1 MNYVSGHEKPF
12 VLSVVLGILV
22 MLAAS
27 GMAATDPAAQG
38 RQGVAGLSRQ
48 EALRLGEQMYRNGI
62 LPSGEPLK
70 ALVQG
75 DIPVDGTVFTC
86 VSCHMRGGFG
96 SFEGG
101 VLTTPTTGK
110 YLYQPVFNLRQLSSA
125 EKKTIPRYFQPLNE
139 TPPTRPAYTD
149 ATLLTALRGGID
161 PSGRRLNNAMPRYFL
176 DDRNSAILIFYLKSL
191 GAEQAPG
198 VTETTVRFATVL
210 TDDVPPEERDAMMA
224 TLENYARGRNLMAE
238 NAEVRSKRGF
248 SAEWMDFAY
257 RRKLSIVRWDL
268 KGPPET
274 WRGQL
279 EEYNRKEP
287 VFALLGGMTNGE
299 WRPIHDFSE
308 EHHIPCILPITDL
321 PVISEGDWYTLYFS
335 KGLYQEGEAAAGY
348 LAKSVPFPPEKT
360 VMQVFRD
367 SREGRALAAA
377 FRKTWH
383 DQGRLPPLE
392 RVIREGEVFT
402 KESMHRLLEKE
413 KPAILLVWLGD
424 EAVPALEA
432 AASDGCRPE
441 MVYVSAGLM
450 KKNLGR
456 LPENMRDTTYI
467 TYPYALHVGG
477 KLLDANQAPGTPPK
491 GKNMPSDR
499 RVSSGT
505 WSLWL
510 VLNDALMM
518 LGTNFYRD
526 NLLDKIDCIR
536 DKTYPYTD
544 YERLSFGPG
553 QRYAAKGCYIVQM
566 THGPKPE
573 LVKKSDWV
581 IH

>member
-1 MNYVSGHEKPF
+1 ML
-12 VLSVVLGILV
+12 VL
-22 MLAAS
+22 LAVS
-27 GMAATDPAAQG
+27 GMAVAEPAAQG
-38 RQGVAGLSRQ
+38 QEGVAGLSRQ
-48 EALRLGEQMYRNGI
+48 EALRLGEQMYRNGV

-110 YLYQPVFNLRQLSSA
+110 YLYQPVFNLRQLSPA
-125 EKKTIPRYFQPLNE
+125 EKKTIPRYFQPLTE
-139 TPPTRPAYTD
+139 APPIRPAYTD
-149 ATLLTALRGGID
+149 ATLLVALRGGID
-161 PSGRRLNNAMPRYFL
+161 PAGRRLNKAMPRYFL
-176 DDRNSAILIFYLKSL
+176 DDRDSAILIYYLKSL
-191 GAEQAPG
+191 GSEQPPG

-210 TDDVPPEERDAMMA
+210 TDDVPPEERDALVA
-224 TLENYARGRNLMAE
+224 TLENYAQGRNVMAE
-238 NAEVRSKRGF
+238 SSDVRSKRGF

-299 WRPIHDFSE
+299 WRPIHEFSE
-308 EHHIPCILPITDL
+308 EHRIPCILPITDL
-321 PVISEGDWYTLYFS
+321 PVISETDWYTIYFS

-348 LAKSVPFPPEKT
+348 LAKTMALPPDKT
-360 VMQVFRD
+360 VVQVFSD
-367 SREGRALAAA
+367 SSEGRALAEG

-383 DQGRLPPLE
+383 DLDRLPPVE
-392 RVIREGEVFT
+392 KVIRKGEPFT
-402 KESMHRLLEKE
+402 KDAMHRLLEKE
-413 KPAILLVWLGD
+413 KPSVLLVWLGN

-432 AASDGCRPE
+432 IASDGNRPE
-441 MVYVSAGLM
+441 MVYVSTGLL
-450 KKNLGR
+450 KNDLGK
-456 LPENMRDTTYI
+456 LPDNVRDTTYI
-467 TYPYALHVGG
+467 TYPYALQVAG
-477 KLLDANQAPGTPPK
+477 KLLNAGRAAAIPAK
-491 GKNMPSDR
+491 GKNMPPDQR
-499 RVSSGT
+499 ISSGT

-510 VLNDALMM
+510 VLNNALMM

-526 NLLDKIDCIR
+526 NLFDKIDCIQ
-536 DKTYPYTD
+536 DKPYPYTD